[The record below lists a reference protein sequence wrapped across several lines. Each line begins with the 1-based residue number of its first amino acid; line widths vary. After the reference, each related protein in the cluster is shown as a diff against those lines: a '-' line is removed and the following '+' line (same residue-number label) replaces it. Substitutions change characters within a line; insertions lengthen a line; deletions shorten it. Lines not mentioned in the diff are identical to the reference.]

1 MVWILS
7 QLIVRTVRKRRIKIH
22 KCKLSQER
30 DWNGNGWNSQRRP
43 LLLAGTEKG
52 ATPAQ
57 QSSSTCRGHSKV
69 RVQRSRPVWERQGF
83 KKCLWVEMGVI
94 KGVTG
99 YLLFFLFFSPN
110 YWFPWISLCQSKPV
124 HFLRTPEADTV
135 AHFTAQC
142 PGRQMA
148 QCFLRLIKERETEVT
163 FLQVGRS
170 QIQRNS
176 GYSRKCHHKEKNESQ
191 NICFS

>member
-30 DWNGNGWNSQRRP
+30 DWNSNGWNSQRRP

-99 YLLFFLFFSPN
+99 YLLFFLFFFFFPITDFHEYPFVSPN
-110 YWFPWISLCQSKPV
+110 QYISWELLKQTLWPTSQ
-124 HFLRTPEADTV
+124 LS
-135 AHFTAQC
+135 AQG
-142 PGRQMA
+142 GRW
-148 QCFLRLIKERETEVT
+148 LSV
-163 FLQVGRS
+163 S
-170 QIQRNS
+170 S
-176 GYSRKCHHKEKNESQ
+176 D
-191 NICFS
+191 